1 MTTSSEVG
9 GKWSPTAGRDLGP
22 LLVDFVTSSPLWSA
36 AMRKAVVCVALAC
49 FVAAGCGSESQGAG
63 DEGVESNEQT
73 TTAELD
79 RTTTTTS
86 TTTTSTTTTTT
97 IPAEQTA
104 FEAEYAKMPAEMQ
117 RNFDGVPSSVVAVR
131 ICGDAAE
138 LMFVGK
144 IGVEHYPD
152 VARAGYA
159 WKCPERVAAHDK
171 GVLDAIAE
179 DARRK
184 AAATSTVPP
193 TTKPPSRVG
202 SGSGSVY
209 YANCSAARAAGAA
222 PVYRGDPG
230 YGSHLDRD
238 GDGVGCE

>member
-1 MTTSSEVG
+1 
-9 GKWSPTAGRDLGP
+9 
-22 LLVDFVTSSPLWSA
+22 
-36 AMRKAVVCVALAC
+36 
-49 FVAAGCGSESQGAG
+49 
-63 DEGVESNEQT
+63 
-73 TTAELD
+73 
-79 RTTTTTS
+79 
-86 TTTTSTTTTTT
+86 
-97 IPAEQTA
+97 
-104 FEAEYAKMPAEMQ
+104 MPAEMQ

-131 ICGDAAE
+131 ICSDAAE

-159 WKCPERVAAHDK
+159 WKCPERVAGHDK
-171 GVLDAIAE
+171 GVLEAIAE

-184 AAATSTVPP
+184 SAATSTVPP
-193 TTKPPSRVG
+193 TTKAPSRVG

-238 GDGVGCE
+238 GDGVGCEN